1 MYVRTIDVIGRYP
14 LDQVCEMCR
23 KDKRLSPELT
33 TRTSS
38 KFFEL

>member
-1 MYVRTIDVIGRYP
+1 MYVRTLDVMGRYP
-14 LDQVCEMCR
+14 LGKVREMCR
-23 KDKRLSPELT
+23 KDKRLSPELA